1 MEICNYDT
9 IEGKL
14 FHGFANTFY
23 QSLFY
28 IYLTFNL
35 KWGKK
40 KGKGGLKERESVC
53 DMRVFCLLTS
63 WYFGTQGEWRIKG
76 TGPRGLGPHVL
87 FRPN

>member
-40 KGKGGLKERESVC
+40 
-53 DMRVFCLLTS
+53 
-63 WYFGTQGEWRIKG
+63 
-76 TGPRGLGPHVL
+76 RGRGA
-87 FRPN
+87 